1 MRQRVAVRLLL
12 MSAAFS
18 LVIALPGPGAQAL
31 VNRFTVKDNS
41 PKPAECAG
49 TNEGTIRPGT
59 WLTNKQC
66 GYYVGRAM
74 PGSSFDSHHTD
85 SRWRRFGRSWGNNNF
100 CAWIHRGALHEP
112 PVGQA
117 PESCSDATRER
128 ISHRLSFGRD
138 FNAPPHQ
145 ATGGSSVSVDPSC
158 GFYLNYFTSS
168 SFDSGSLRDLVG
180 AGGLT
185 SVSYRFSSKDGAVIV
200 AHSSALDQWGFMSR
214 SCVTGWRGVEFNN
227 EDD

>member
-1 MRQRVAVRLLL
+1 MRQRVTVRLLVTSTVFAL
-12 MSAAFS
+12 LLAQSAT
-18 LVIALPGPGAQAL
+18 GAQAL
-31 VNRFTVKDNS
+31 VNRFTVKDSS

-49 TNEGTIRPGT
+49 TREGTIRPGT

-66 GYYVGRAM
+66 GYYLGRAM
-74 PGSSFDSHHTD
+74 PGSSFDSHYTD
-85 SRWRRFGRSWGNNNF
+85 SGWRRFGRSWGNNNF

-117 PESCSDATRER
+117 QESCSDATRER

-145 ATGGSSVSVDPSC
+145 ATGGSSVSVDSGC

-168 SFDSGSLRDLVG
+168 IFDGGSLRNLVST
-180 AGGLT
+180 GGLT
-185 SVSYRFSSKDGAVIV
+185 RVSYRFSSKNRAVIV
-200 AHSSALDQWGFMSR
+200 AHNPALDQWGYMSR
-214 SCVTGWRGVEFNN
+214 SCVTDWRGIQFNN
-227 EDD
+227 DDD